1 MMKDTKHTSDN
12 KSAPVGTKPS
22 PSDRAV
28 KDTKQPEPTNHPT
41 RKTDPS
47 SQSFAQDEFIP
58 GGDEEE

>member
-1 MMKDTKHTSDN
+1 MMKDTKHISDN
-12 KSAPVGTKPS
+12 KSAPGGTKQS

-28 KDTKQPEPTNHPT
+28 KDTKQPEPTNQST

-47 SQSFAQDEFIP
+47 SQSFDRDEYVP